1 MLAKVPEGK
10 EAALRRL
17 LSTEK
22 QLMKPHMKGALENFN
37 KKMRQCRERGYLV
50 KPEDYKDLSHLQRCY
65 QPVSFALKDE
75 EVLADNQLPGMP
87 EHKTKARPVIDSS
100 SVSQPGG
107 VSVNAAQYK
116 IPDVHTLK
124 ITQILLKLR
133 TAKLFAIGDI
143 SEYYFRLFCDE
154 PVSYTHLTLP
164 TICSV

>member
-1 MLAKVPEGK
+1 M
-10 EAALRRL
+10 
-17 LSTEK
+17 
-22 QLMKPHMKGALENFN
+22 
-37 KKMRQCRERGYLV
+37 V
-50 KPEDYKDLSHLQRCY
+50 KPEDYDDLSHLQKSY

-75 EVLADNQLPGMP
+75 EVLANNQLQGMP

-100 SVSQPGG
+100 SVAEPGG

-133 TAKLFAIGDI
+133 TAKRFCIGDI

-154 PVSYTHLTLP
+154 LTTSLTRILYREGGLGSQGEIIELVSPVASMGMTEIP
-164 TICSV
+164 TFAAECHSPSRTKILWLLNN